1 MQDKIQSMPAKICLG
16 LTALVMF
23 VYSVN
28 FMFFADSYTINGDEC
43 FALLTNNAASTDT
56 IFSK

>member
-1 MQDKIQSMPAKICLG
+1 MLDKIQSMPAKLCLG

-28 FMFFADSYTINGDEC
+28 FMFFADCLLYTSDAAD
-43 FALLTNNAASTDT
+43 ALVV
-56 IFSK
+56 